1 MRERC
6 LNEDKLP
13 QRLPVVSS
21 KKINAE
27 ITAIE
32 TYNQNNR
39 EGISQWRDYLN
50 GLKNYISNPVIA
62 WDYANR
68 YHHTKK
74 GAIYLNELGYNA
86 IFMVLTNNQTQQA
99 YVYLF
104 WIDLKPEEFGL
115 KVPPTLNENKQ
126 PITKIVYCLS
136 EKQLRN
142 IIKESIKKVLNII

>member
-1 MRERC
+1 MHILSTRALHC
-6 LNEDKLP
+6 DAYAVLLC
-13 QRLPVVSS
+13 
-21 KKINAE
+21 
-27 ITAIE
+27 
-32 TYNQNNR
+32 NR

-68 YHHTKK
+68 YHRTKK

-115 KVPPTLNENKQ
+115 KVPPTLNEKNNLL
-126 PITKIVYCLS
+126 P
-136 EKQLRN
+136 R
-142 IIKESIKKVLNII
+142 